1 MGVVQVVGSASE
13 YIALDQFL
21 LEQGW
26 KMDPEQVELL
36 YRYGQRLLETNKEI
50 NLTSVVEEREV
61 WRKHFLDSLLL
72 FFALEVPPG
81 ARVVDVGSG
90 GGLPGIVLKIYRR
103 DLEVTLVESSR
114 KKTDFLTR
122 VIVDLGLEGLNCVW
136 ARAEE
141 LGRRDNFR
149 EGFDIAVSRG
159 VAALTVLLEYCL
171 PLLKVGGR
179 MVAYKGLRAEEEL
192 DQARQALRLL
202 GGQVERIW
210 SGRLP
215 GKGEE
220 RRLVV
225 VRKVVPTGPAWPRR
239 PGMPEKRPL

>member
-1 MGVVQVVGSASE
+1 MAEAGRE
-13 YIALDQFL
+13 YRALEKFL
-21 LEQGW
+21 CEHGW
-26 KMDPEQVELL
+26 KINPDQVELL

-61 WRKHFLDSLLL
+61 WRKHFLDSLFL

-81 ARVVDVGSG
+81 AQVVDVGTG

-103 DLEVTLVESSR
+103 DLEVTLVESAR
-114 KKTDFLTR
+114 KKTVFLTK
-122 VIVDLGLEGLNCVW
+122 VIRDLGLEGINCLW

-149 EGFDIAVSRG
+149 ESFDIAVSRG
-159 VAALTVLLEYCL
+159 VAAIAVLLEYCL

-179 MVAYKGLRAEEEL
+179 MVAYKGPRVEEEL
-192 DQARQALRLL
+192 DQARRALRLL

-210 SGRLP
+210 AGRLP
-215 GKGEE
+215 EKGEE

-225 VRKVVPTGPAWPRR
+225 IRKVVSTAPAWPRR
-239 PGMPEKRPL
+239 PGIPEKRPL